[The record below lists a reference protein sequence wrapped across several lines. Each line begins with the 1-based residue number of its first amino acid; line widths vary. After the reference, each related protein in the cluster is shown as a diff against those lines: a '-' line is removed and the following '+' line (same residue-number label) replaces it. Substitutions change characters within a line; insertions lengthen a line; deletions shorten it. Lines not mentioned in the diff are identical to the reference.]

1 MKAAI
6 CTRYGPPEVLQL
18 QDVPQ
23 PVPGK
28 RDLLVR
34 VHAAAVTVS
43 ETYIRSMVPTAQLWF
58 RVLARLAMG
67 ITKPRQPILGAV
79 LAGEVVATG
88 AGVRRFRAGQRVYA
102 FTTMR
107 MGAYAEYACV
117 KESKIVATAPGN
129 LTAAEAAALP
139 YGGLMALHC
148 LRKAGL
154 AAGQRVF
161 VYGASGAIGTA
172 AVQIAKH
179 QGAHVTAA
187 CGPTNIDLV
196 RSLGA
201 DIVLD
206 YTASSQSSPPGPL
219 SLRERGN
226 PGYDRVIDAV
236 GRRKTSALKVAVQ
249 TALAPGGRYVSVDD
263 SLPRFGVRDLVRL
276 TELAEQGA
284 LVPVIDRKFPLGQ
297 AAEAHRYVELGHKK
311 GNVILEIG
319 TS

>member
-23 PVPGK
+23 PVPGR

-58 RVLARLAMG
+58 RVLSRLAMG
-67 ITKPRQPILGAV
+67 ITEPRQPILGAV
-79 LAGEVVATG
+79 LAGDVVATG
-88 AGVRRFRAGQRVYA
+88 AGVRRFRVGQQVYA

-107 MGAYAEYACV
+107 MGAYAECACV
-117 KESKIVATAPGN
+117 KESKIVTTAPGN

-139 YGGLMALHC
+139 YGGLMALHVS
-148 LRKAGL
+148 RKAGL
-154 AAGQRVF
+154 AAGQRVYI
-161 VYGASGAIGTA
+161 YGASGAIGTA
-172 AVQIAKH
+172 ALQIAKH

-187 CGPTNIDLV
+187 CGPSNLDLV

-201 DIVLD
+201 DVVLD
-206 YTASSQSSPPGPL
+206 YTRDTLPADA
-219 SLRERGN
+219 R
-226 PGYDRVIDAV
+226 YDRVIDAV
-236 GRRKTSALKVAVQ
+236 GRRKTSALKVAAQ
-249 TALAPGGRYVSVDD
+249 AALAAGGRYVSVDD

-284 LVPVIDRKFPLGQ
+284 LVPVIDRRFPLAQ

-311 GNVILEIG
+311 GNVILDIG
-319 TS
+319 EPG